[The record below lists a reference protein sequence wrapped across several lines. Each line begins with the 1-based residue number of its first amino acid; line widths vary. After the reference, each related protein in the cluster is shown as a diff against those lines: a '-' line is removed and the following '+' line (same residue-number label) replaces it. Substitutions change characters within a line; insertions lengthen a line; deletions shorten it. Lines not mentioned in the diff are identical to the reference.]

1 MKLFILTALAV
12 VGLAVPMFGQPAVTF
27 SEVNINSLSTVLDPA
42 ADSLR
47 NYTGAA
53 LQLGPV
59 TGTSRPSIYANGACC
74 LNGYVTKNTTD
85 AVLASASLATGTL
98 KAKSSLALS
107 ANTSVINGGLPVGVR
122 NGAASASAAFADSFR
137 TYTGSL
143 PFLWTNGTTATFNF
157 NVTGQFTITG
167 TVPDPATSSPPKP
180 IDLVYAQLVVRV
192 YKPGTIDLIK
202 QVKEFD
208 FSRPFSEFL
217 ALLNQIDANQIAVDY
232 WYFGQVLANFTP
244 PVDPSKILALPANVQ
259 FTFTPGGDFDWVATF
274 DTNAHIDASLQNVG
288 ATLDFSNSLVS
299 SYDGPPGTTTYSG
312 SGVFPSTLP
321 LGQAPPNPFT
331 GTGTPG
337 QSNCEGKTTSALAKQ
352 YGGLAKAAAALGAP
366 SVEALQKSIASF
378 CGI

>member
-1 MKLFILTALAV
+1 MKLFILTAFAV
-12 VGLAVPMFGQPAVTF
+12 VGLAVPMSAQPTVTF

-42 ADSLR
+42 ADLLR
-47 NYTGAA
+47 NDTGAA
-53 LQLGPV
+53 VQLGPI
-59 TGTSRPSIYANGACC
+59 TGSRAGGFSNIGAP
-74 LNGYVTKNTTD
+74 GVIVKNVTD

-98 KAKSSLALS
+98 KAKSSLALG
-107 ANTSVINGGLPVGVR
+107 ANTFASPLGFVLPVGVR
-122 NGAASASAAFADSFR
+122 NGAASASAVFADSFR

-143 PFLWTNGTTATFNF
+143 PFLWTNGTTATFHF

-208 FSRPFSEFL
+208 FSRPFSEFI
-217 ALLNQIDANQIAVDY
+217 ALNNQINANQITVDY
-232 WYFGQVLANFTP
+232 WYFGQVLADFNP
-244 PVDPSKILALPANVQ
+244 PIDPSKILALPADVQ
-259 FTFTPGGDFDWVATF
+259 FTFTPGGDFDWVATL

-321 LGQAPPNPFT
+321 LGQAPANPFT

-337 QSNCEGKTTSALAKQ
+337 QSNCQGKTTSALAKQ

-366 SVEALQKSIASF
+366 SVEALQNSIASF